1 MRAVLYLTKVG
12 NFDRIFVNADLKEA
26 FEELASAIKDN
37 YPELD
42 EIAPDDEQKNCTSN
56 CIIS

>member
-1 MRAVLYLTKVG
+1 MEYGHAAG